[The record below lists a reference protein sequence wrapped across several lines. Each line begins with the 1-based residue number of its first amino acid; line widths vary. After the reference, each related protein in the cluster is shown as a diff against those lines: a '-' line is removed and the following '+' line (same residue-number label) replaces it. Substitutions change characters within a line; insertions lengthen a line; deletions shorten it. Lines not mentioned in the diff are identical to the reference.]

1 MDEMSEHRVPMLGA
15 SWRRSEDPA
24 LSRDPRIRAVVGAL
38 ATLPAPEPSSV
49 FRAELRAQLVAI
61 APRIIAE
68 SAPADAPTL
77 TENRPV
83 AKPVAA
89 AAKPKHADGVF
100 ARLRGVSLGRPLA
113 VATAVLTAFV
123 VLLGGAVWMSQ
134 KAVPG
139 DTLYGLKRAS
149 ESVRLDLAG
158 NDTSKAKLYL
168 EFAGRRADEANTL
181 ASRATADAMGSGYHA
196 GVIDSHTADLIASTL
211 GSADSDVKN
220 ATTLLTKQAVASN
233 SSDPLKIITDWA
245 PSQIARLKQL
255 AASMPDGALRQRA
268 QSSASLVTAA
278 ATRAKALVPA
288 VVNGCASASKA
299 DALGVLPAG
308 TCASSGPTG
317 GGPGHGKHHD
327 KPRKPGASSVGPN
340 TGPSV
345 VPVTLGNSPSTT
357 PDNGGSSSS
366 TKPPFHL
373 PSITLPTLLP
383 TKSLPVSVGPS
394 CVKLVVITI
403 GCSETP

>member
-38 ATLPAPEPSSV
+38 AALPAPEPNSV

-68 SAPADAPTL
+68 SAPAKAPTL
-77 TENRPV
+77 TETRPV
-83 AKPVAA
+83 AKPAAA
-89 AAKPKHADGVF
+89 AAKPKHADGAF

-134 KAVPG
+134 KAAPG

-149 ESVRLDLAG
+149 ENVRLDLAG

-196 GVIDSHTADLIASTL
+196 GAIDSHTADLIASTL

-220 ATTLLTKQAVASN
+220 ATTLLTKQAVTSN

-288 VVNGCASASKA
+288 VVNGCASTAKA

-308 TCASSGPTG
+308 TCVTSGPTAG
-317 GGPGHGKHHD
+317 SAGHGKHHN
-327 KPRKPGASSVGPN
+327 KLRKPGASSVGTN
-340 TGPSV
+340 TGRSV
-345 VPVTLGNSPSTT
+345 VPVTVGNSPSTT
-357 PDNGGSSSS
+357 PDNGGASSS
-366 TKPPFHL
+366 TNPPLQL
-373 PSITLPTLLP
+373 PTLLPTLLP

-394 CVKLVVITI
+394 CVKLVIITI
-403 GCSETP
+403 GCAETP